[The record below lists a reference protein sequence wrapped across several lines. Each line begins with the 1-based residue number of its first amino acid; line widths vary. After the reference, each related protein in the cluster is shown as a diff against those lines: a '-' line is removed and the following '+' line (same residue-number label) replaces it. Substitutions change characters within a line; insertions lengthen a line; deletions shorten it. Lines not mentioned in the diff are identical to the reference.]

1 MQIKM
6 KKLLAIVLLAL
17 LIGNHG
23 YTQVVVDSSLL
34 LSQWDMKWGRDFK
47 FDLFIHFGLYSVL
60 KEGEWVMFNKR
71 LDTSEYGKLRD
82 SFTVSKFVGK
92 NWVNV
97 AKQMKIRT
105 FIILMASTGYKK
117 NQEKLITV

>member
-47 FDLFIHFGLYSVL
+47 FDLFIHFG
-60 KEGEWVMFNKR
+60 
-71 LDTSEYGKLRD
+71 
-82 SFTVSKFVGK
+82 
-92 NWVNV
+92 
-97 AKQMKIRT
+97 
-105 FIILMASTGYKK
+105 FILF
-117 NQEKLITV
+117 